1 MFDLSWM
8 ELMFCG
14 VLGLIVVGP
23 KDLPK
28 LMRSIGGVVKR
39 VKSIYRDMQVGFG
52 KLEKEIDLAS
62 GTETQNS
69 WVGYVP
75 EEIRNLKDYL
85 PENYT
90 AGTMSAE
97 EYGKR
102 REDYDRQVDK
112 LKQLAAERK
121 TSAEASSK

>member
-1 MFDLSWM
+1 
-8 ELMFCG
+8 MFCG